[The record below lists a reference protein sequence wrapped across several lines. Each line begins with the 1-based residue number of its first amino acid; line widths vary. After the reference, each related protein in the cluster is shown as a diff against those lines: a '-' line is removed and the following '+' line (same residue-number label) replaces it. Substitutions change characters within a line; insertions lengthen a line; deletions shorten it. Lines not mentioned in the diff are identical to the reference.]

1 MKISKFRSI
10 SNYDKGN
17 RGFTLIELLVVIAII
32 AILAAMLLPA
42 LASAKIKAQTIKCV
56 SNLKQ
61 LQLGAVMYNND
72 SGDYMLPN
80 APSTLSI
87 PGQTWCGTEV
97 ENWGFGTTPSTANTN
112 ISYYQTSIMAPYMG
126 GQVGVYSC
134 PGDVIAS
141 ANGYR
146 IRSYSMNAQ
155 MGNVYCANATTNYNA
170 GFIAFIKMSQLTPGT
185 LGASDAFVFS
195 EENMCS
201 LNDGYLQISSSSAIY
216 PDVPS
221 SYHRKVCGFSFADGH
236 VEAHKWQTGDL
247 PGFVTKYYNTRS
259 TANNLP
265 DTGGVKNVDWL
276 WFTTHASCKG

>member
-1 MKISKFRSI
+1 MKICKIQQFNIDVRKRS
-10 SNYDKGN
+10 
-17 RGFTLIELLVVIAII
+17 GFTLIELLVVIAII

-42 LASAKIKAQTIKCV
+42 LASAKQKAQTIKCV

-80 APSTLSI
+80 APSNIST
-87 PGQTWCGTEV
+87 PGQTWCGGETES
-97 ENWGFGTTPSTANTN
+97 WGASDANTN
-112 ISYYQTSIMAPYMG
+112 VNYYETSILAPYMG
-126 GQVGVYSC
+126 NQVGVYSC
-134 PGDVIAS
+134 PGDNIAS

-155 MGNVYCANATTNYNA
+155 MGNAYSIGITTNDNPGYV
-170 GFIAFIKMSQLTPGT
+170 AFIKMSQLHGA
-185 LGASDAFVFS
+185 LGASDAWVFC

-201 LNDGYLQISSSSAIY
+201 LNDGYLQISSASPIY

-236 VEAHKWQTGDL
+236 VEAHKWMTGDL
-247 PGFVTKYYNTRS
+247 PGFVTKYYPTKI
-259 TANNLP
+259 TASNLA
-265 DTGGVKNVDWL
+265 DTGAKNNVDWL
-276 WFTTHASCKG
+276 WFTTHATYPGGN